1 MQNEIAKIIWQRPER
16 VNSCRQAQDKI
27 EFFLSNYAPRKRIS
41 MTSSRMTSR
50 QRVQT
55 ALAHEE
61 PDRVPIAL
69 GGGPYG
75 LVDDLYLRLVK
86 YLNLGEAVSPFRTGH
101 SISYMDD
108 RLLEKLGTDLRYC
121 WPGLLPNS
129 PVTPGG
135 DDDTFYDSYGQVW
148 KRALPYYYAGEGI
161 LEDANGI
168 DEIEARVRWPDLSD
182 PRWTQGVAERARML
196 HEQTDCFVV
205 MRMIASHGPFQTACD
220 LRGTQA
226 FLMDMAL
233 NPDFAYTLLDK
244 VTSAMEGLLK
254 LAMQAGGRYFDM
266 IELPGDDYA
275 GNANLLISPAM
286 FRKFI
291 RPCLERLVQVIQEQN
306 SNTKIM
312 LHSDGAITKLLAD
325 IIALGVDVIHPLEPL
340 PAMDLPTIKEQFGKQ
355 VTFLGGIDISH
366 AMPGTRENVIAET
379 KLRISQFAEDGG
391 YILAPSNH
399 LQADVPAEN
408 VVTLFETAREFGK
421 YPIKI

>member
-1 MQNEIAKIIWQRPER
+1 
-16 VNSCRQAQDKI
+16 
-27 EFFLSNYAPRKRIS
+27 
-41 MTSSRMTSR
+41 MTPR

-61 PDRVPIAL
+61 PDRVPLAL

-86 YLNLGEAVSPFRTGH
+86 HLDLGDPVPPFRTGH

-108 RLLEKLGTDLRYC
+108 RLLDRLGTDLRYC

-129 PVTPGG
+129 PVRRGE

-148 KRALPYYYAGEGI
+148 KRALPYYYTGEGI
-161 LEDANGI
+161 LKDAASV
-168 DEIEARVRWPDLSD
+168 DDIESRIHWPDLSD
-182 PRWTQGVAERARML
+182 PRWTQGLAARAKLL
-196 HEQTDCFVV
+196 HEETDTFVV
-205 MRMIASHGPFQTACD
+205 MRMVASHGPFQSACD
-220 LRGTQA
+220 LRGTET

-233 NPDFAYTLLDK
+233 NPDFACTLLDR

-254 LAMQAGGRYFDM
+254 LAMQAGSSYFDM
-266 IELPGDDYA
+266 VELPGDDYA
-275 GNANLLISPAM
+275 GNTNTLFSPAM

-291 RPCLERLVQVIQEQN
+291 APCLERLIRVIKDHN
-306 SNTKIM
+306 PNTKVM
-312 LHSDGAITKLLAD
+312 LHSDGAITKLLPD

-340 PAMDLPTIKEQFGKQ
+340 AATDMQAVKEKFGKQ
-355 VTFLGGIDISH
+355 VSFLGGIDISY
-366 AMPGTRENVIAET
+366 AMPRTREDVIEEV
-379 KLRISQFAEDGG
+379 KRRILQLAPGGG

-408 VVTLFETAREFGK
+408 VVTLFETAREFGQ
-421 YPIKI
+421 YPLAQPE